1 VIICHCMH
9 VRDRLIRSL
18 VREGMAR
25 TTEEVA
31 DACGAGACCGGCRPA
46 IDQIVREERPSQPI
60 VFVQLQVASSV

>member
-1 VIICHCMH
+1 MH

-31 DACGAGACCGGCRPA
+31 LACGAGACCGGCRPA
-46 IDQIVREERPSQPI
+46 IDQIVCEEQPAHSAM
-60 VFVQLQVASSV
+60 FVQLRIA

>member
-1 VIICHCMH
+1 MH

-31 DACGAGACCGGCRPA
+31 QACGAGACCGGCRPS

-60 VFVQLQVASSV
+60 VFVQLEAAS